1 MYTQNPICGSNI
13 VKELTITQDF
23 RAPFRAVMF
32 RKCELV
38 QRPYV
43 IK

>member
-1 MYTQNPICGSNI
+1 MCKQDPICGSNI
-13 VKELTITQDF
+13 VKELTVTWDNRMLCQT
-23 RAPFRAVMF
+23 VMF